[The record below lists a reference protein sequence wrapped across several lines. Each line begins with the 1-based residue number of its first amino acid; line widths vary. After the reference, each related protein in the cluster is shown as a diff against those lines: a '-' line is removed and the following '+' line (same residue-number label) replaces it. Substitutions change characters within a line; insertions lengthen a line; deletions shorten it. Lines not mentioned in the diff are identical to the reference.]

1 MTETRAQHRLGITL
15 VVAAAVAW
23 STAPFFTRL
32 LPYDSWTILF
42 WRGLFGGGMIMVLM
56 VLLQG
61 RAGLRDLVRIDIN
74 GWLVASFSTLAMIA
88 FIPALQLTDVSNVAI
103 IIATGPF
110 LAAGLAWIWLKEIPH
125 RRTMLAS
132 AVALGGVVIIV
143 GGARAGS
150 DILGIALACF
160 MALAIAAMTVM
171 VRRHRNTSMIAAAA
185 LSNFLGSAISLPF
198 AHGITAITGFDLL
211 ILATFGCLQV
221 ALGLT
226 LFFLGSRL
234 LPSGQAA
241 LISTLETPLMP
252 FWIWVGFGD
261 YPTLRVL
268 AGGALVM
275 GAVIADIIGDVRSQ
289 GPSQIPH
296 DAAIE
301 ATRIRHAMK
310 IGDRV
315 KVVAVPGSLPSGMGT
330 QALFEACVG
339 RVFPVEGI
347 DDNGLLELH
356 VGEIVGEE
364 SFMHSIWIDADCV
377 LPRPNDRV

>member
-1 MTETRAQHRLGITL
+1 MTEARSQHRLGIAL

-32 LPYDSWTILF
+32 LHHDSWTILF
-42 WRGLFGGGMIMVLM
+42 WRGLFAGIMITVLM
-56 VLLQG
+56 VFLQG
-61 RAGLRDLVRIDIN
+61 RGSLRDLIRFDIN
-74 GWLVASFSTLAMIA
+74 SWLVASFSTLAMIA
-88 FIPALQLTDVSNVAI
+88 FIPSLQLTDVSNVAI

-110 LAAGLAWIWLKEIPH
+110 LAAALAWAWLKEIPH

-132 AVALGGVVIIV
+132 VVALIGVVIIV

-150 DILGIALACF
+150 DVLGVVLAIF

-171 VRRHRNTSMIAAAA
+171 VRRHRNTPMIAAAA
-185 LSNFLGSAISLPF
+185 LSNFLGSLISLPL
-198 AHGITAITGFDLL
+198 AHGITAVSGFDLS
-211 ILATFGCLQV
+211 ILAAFGCLQV

-261 YPTLRVL
+261 HPTLRVF

-275 GAVIADIIGDVRSQ
+275 GAVVADVLGDMRSQ
-289 GPSQIPH
+289 Q
-296 DAAIE
+296 
-301 ATRIRHAMK
+301 
-310 IGDRV
+310 
-315 KVVAVPGSLPSGMGT
+315 PSG
-330 QALFEACVG
+330 
-339 RVFPVEGI
+339 
-347 DDNGLLELH
+347 
-356 VGEIVGEE
+356 
-364 SFMHSIWIDADCV
+364 
-377 LPRPNDRV
+377 